1 MQGCLIV
8 VTLLFRLEKL
18 PGFAVNPDVLFIR
31 CCEQRL
37 CVAKPIS
44 IVAEYMK
51 DKPPITSKPTH
62 KNTYNQNTFTVR
74 RLPIFRPP
82 KVNPPALAKKL
93 SEPILAPTM
102 IAEISVIAYLMFR
115 GVRANL
121 SAG

>member
-1 MQGCLIV
+1 
-8 VTLLFRLEKL
+8 
-18 PGFAVNPDVLFIR
+18 
-31 CCEQRL
+31 
-37 CVAKPIS
+37 
-44 IVAEYMK
+44 MK

-115 GVRANL
+115 GVQANL